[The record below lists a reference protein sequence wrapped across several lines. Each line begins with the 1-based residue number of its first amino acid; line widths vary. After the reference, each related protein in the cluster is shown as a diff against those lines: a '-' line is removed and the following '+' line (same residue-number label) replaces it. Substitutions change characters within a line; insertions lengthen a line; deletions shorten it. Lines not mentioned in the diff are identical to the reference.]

1 MRIPKAIF
9 ILICMFFLTLPSA
22 QALTNPQPVGI
33 IAVKAIGV
41 PAGTPSGSQL
51 SWTFNNFVAN
61 ATSSSPTCTL
71 NLTQSL
77 SVDSNSTLQAA
88 PNPTT
93 PLSNVYALDYT
104 AYAVDAY
111 NDTTNFKISGTL
123 NITLNNHYIPNETW
137 ITSIAITIY
146 GNTSITANTL
156 ANWYIYNFTGSA
168 YQNLGLLN
176 ATSRTSLSTTLSSA
190 LATLIDE
197 ANSNSIMLKYNYT
210 DTTNTDFLLHIDY
223 IKIDVTYQF
232 SITIQNWASTQS
244 QTTLVTEPIFSYT
257 DTFTLVAPS
266 GITSHNFTVYYTTPN
281 QALVTFLGS
290 APSVQVSGQS
300 VTVSNWGF
308 NITNLGSNVT
318 SIAFLLPKMY
328 IVNPSTDVTISGV
341 SFQGGINKLR
351 FTISGTG
358 TKTIQIYAP
367 FSAVLVYVDG
377 SELSSN
383 NYTLSNNI
391 LTLTLTLSTHTV
403 EIYQK
408 IAPTAP
414 SGEEADTD
422 TITPTPTP
430 TPPPET
436 QQVFRYFIIAVA
448 VFIAVLIFLK
458 LRD

>member
-168 YQNLGLLN
+168 YQNLGL
-176 ATSRTSLSTTLSSA
+176 
-190 LATLIDE
+190 
-197 ANSNSIMLKYNYT
+197 
-210 DTTNTDFLLHIDY
+210 F
-223 IKIDVTYQF
+223 
-232 SITIQNWASTQS
+232 
-244 QTTLVTEPIFSYT
+244 
-257 DTFTLVAPS
+257 
-266 GITSHNFTVYYTTPN
+266 HNFTVYYTTPN